1 VSQAWRIASIRSF
14 EQVPVD
20 ITRDLLRVDA
30 VSQLPPGPE
39 YLRPTLLAD
48 DGRTVS
54 RFRALAAPP
63 DTHGTLRSAYS
74 TPHEIVSPETV
85 FSLEFEDGLVLAL
98 PQPTPFMPVTGPA
111 PVAPRRPEPTDDWS
125 DSLAG
130 LLLAAA
136 HARAELRATHE
147 LSALGDVQAADPHA
161 EYVADDVEA
170 RIAEATDRADSAM
183 LQLAAERDLH
193 EDLRARYAE
202 LEAQTRDGAQRVETA
217 ERERTEAL
225 TARDAAEQSTAPQR
239 NAQAQSDSDLLE
251 LRDQVYKMGLERD
264 ELRRQAAAFDE
275 VAVKARERA
284 TAAEAEQRA
293 ASARLAELE
302 IWSGELERRLAEATT
317 SLAKARATAELDD
330 SELQSLRGELADAQA
345 QLELLQEQALGVS
358 SVPARPLPG
367 LPRERMALSAAE
379 LDELRRAAVRDADRR
394 AERDL
399 VDHAS

>member
-39 YLRPTLLAD
+39 YVRPTLLAD

-193 EDLRARYAE
+193 EDLRA
-202 LEAQTRDGAQRVETA
+202 ETA

-317 SLAKARATAELDD
+317 SLAKAHATAELDD